1 MNDYAKAH
9 FSTEQSPS
17 CEDAR
22 LPAQDVDQERPD
34 GLEEAAGEGTQAPDS
49 EPLLSAGR
57 GLPKESRLRA
67 PGEFRKVYASGARY
81 DGRFMTAFVEHNG
94 LGRHRLGVTVSRKTS
109 TRAVLRNRAKR
120 LLREAFR
127 LSGAELTRLAGSY
140 DLVLNGKRSLLDV
153 RLDGPL
159 KEFRDIVARVAKAE
173 RATETGAGLGSE

>member
-22 LPAQDVDQERPD
+22 LQASHVNEERPD
-34 GLEEAAGEGTQAPDS
+34 GLKETPGEGTQASDA
-49 EPLLSAGR
+49 EPLLKR
-57 GLPKESRLRA
+57 GEGFPKEARLRSSA
-67 PGEFRKVYASGARY
+67 EFRRVYASGARY
-81 DGRFMTAFVEHNG
+81 DGRFMTAFVMPNG

-127 LSGAELTRLAGSY
+127 LSGGELEVLGKSY
-140 DLVLNGKRSLLDV
+140 DLVLNGKRSLLNV
-153 RLDGPL
+153 RVEGPL
-159 KEFRDIVARVAKAE
+159 REFRDIIARVSKDEPPNVPALE
-173 RATETGAGLGSE
+173 PVSE